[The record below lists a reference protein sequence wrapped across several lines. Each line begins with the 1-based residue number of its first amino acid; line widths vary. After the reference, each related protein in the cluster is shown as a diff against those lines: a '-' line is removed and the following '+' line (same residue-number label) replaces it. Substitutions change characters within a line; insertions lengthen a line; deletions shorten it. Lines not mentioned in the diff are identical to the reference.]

1 MLVPAWDF
9 RVDWIA
15 HGHAALM
22 RGVEDGFSVA
32 RAAKYGSLY
41 ISDNRGRILAEVMSD
56 SAPFATLVA
65 EVPVTHAA
73 TPYLL
78 FGNWFAWLA
87 LLGALVTLFRAL
99 RRTQP
104 NATS

>member
-9 RVDWIA
+9 SVDWIY
-15 HGHAALM
+15 HGNAALM
-22 RGVEDGFSVA
+22 RGVEDGFSVV

-41 ISDNRGRILAEVMSD
+41 VSDDRGRILAEVMSD

-65 EVPVTHAA
+65 EVPVAHAV

-87 LLGALVTLFRAL
+87 LIGALAMILRAL
-99 RRTQP
+99 RRT
-104 NATS
+104 